1 MWTTR
6 DQVTRL
12 IKLKPV
18 DLFRIML
25 GTMALSSPPFFFFI
39 PRMFES
45 FRNHYSMNSEL
56 TESSLLILSIVSA
69 SRLATLSC

>member
-1 MWTTR
+1 MWVTR

-18 DLFRIML
+18 DLFRIIL
-25 GTMALSSPPFFFFI
+25 GHNGLIVTVLFFFI

>member
-1 MWTTR
+1 MWVTR

-12 IKLKPV
+12 IKLKAV
-18 DLFRIML
+18 DLFRIIL
-25 GTMALSSPPFFFFI
+25 GHNGLIVTVLFFFI